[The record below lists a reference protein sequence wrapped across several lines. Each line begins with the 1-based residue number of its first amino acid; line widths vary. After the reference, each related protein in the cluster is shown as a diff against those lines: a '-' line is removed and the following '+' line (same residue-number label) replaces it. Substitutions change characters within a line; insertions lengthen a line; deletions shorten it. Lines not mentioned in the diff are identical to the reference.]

1 MGTSQGWFVI
11 VNPAA
16 GGGRVARRWRSL
28 ERALMQAGVGF
39 TVARSDRAGHAESLA
54 HDAVM
59 RGFRRL
65 LAVGGDGT
73 LNEVINGACAT
84 GAATSEDVA
93 VGAAPLGSGND
104 WARALALPAAPRA
117 FARCMAAGRT
127 RAVDLGRIDFT
138 GRQAVPARHFLNVAG
153 AGIDAHL
160 IAGLPIGA
168 GRRLAYLL
176 NLPKALRKFRPPVF
190 DIQADGIRWREA
202 QLLALVANGPYCG
215 GGMRLAPQARPDDG
229 ELDLMCLAPLALRV
243 ALPRLP
249 RLYDGR
255 LHEEPWAHQQRVR
268 VVEIAAE
275 PPTAVQADGQLV
287 GITPIRITVLTRAL
301 RVLTT

>member
-16 GGGRVARRWRSL
+16 GGGRVARRWPSL

-39 TVARSDRAGHAESLA
+39 TVARSDQSGHAESLA
-54 HDAVM
+54 HEAVM

-73 LNEVINGACAT
+73 LNEVINGACVT
-84 GAATSEDVA
+84 GAAASEDVA

-104 WARALALPAAPRA
+104 WARGLALPAAPRA

-127 RAVDLGRIDFT
+127 RSVDLGRIDFT
-138 GRQAVPARHFLNVAG
+138 GPQAVPARHFLNVAG

-160 IAGLPIGA
+160 IAGLPTGA

-176 NLPKALRKFRPPVF
+176 NLPGALRKFRPPVF
-190 DIQADGIRWREA
+190 DIQADGTRRRAA

-229 ELDLMCLAPLALRV
+229 ELDLLCLAPLSLRV
-243 ALPRLP
+243 ALLRLP

-255 LHEEPWAHQQRVR
+255 LHEEPWAQQQRVR

-287 GITPIRITVLTRAL
+287 GVTPIRITVLPYAL